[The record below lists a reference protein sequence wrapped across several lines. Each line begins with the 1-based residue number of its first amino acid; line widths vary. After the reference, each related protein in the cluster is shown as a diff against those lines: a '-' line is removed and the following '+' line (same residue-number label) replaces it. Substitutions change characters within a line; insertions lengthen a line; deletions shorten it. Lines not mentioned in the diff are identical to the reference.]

1 MSSNNKKSRSS
12 DRARVRALAFGTTLL
27 ALGSALAPVAAVAQ
41 ENYPLAINASGVD
54 AANPPLT
61 APGPYK
67 GYVSAMIG
75 DGMINGAGAIGHRS
89 MRARA
94 AEIRMGHTIDPFGW
108 VASGN
113 TSATDAPRLDL
124 VYINEGHP
132 DNNHRDGYA
141 IQYVYRKTLSAEL
154 GLELGAGPYYSQN
167 RTTTASGE
175 EINDSRLGA
184 LLSAALIA
192 RLDAYSPGLHMRVGF
207 NHVAAGGGVPS
218 SNALLV
224 GLGKEIGAQR
234 TESGSSDPTNGHPLW
249 LGGSY
254 GFAQTNH
261 SGPGRRTAY
270 SLETKQY
277 FENFA
282 WSLSAIDEGSDGQL
296 VDRRGIAAQ
305 AWYVQPV
312 SEKWSLSGGAGPYV
326 ARNKLDGNGTTL
338 NALVTIQVD
347 RTIGK
352 DWKAFGNFGRVI
364 TFRDKNDADLI
375 TIGLMRSFGG

>member
-1 MSSNNKKSRSS
+1 MSLNRKIKPG
-12 DRARVRALAFGTTLL
+12 AAHVLAFGATLFL
-27 ALGSALAPVAAVAQ
+27 LGSALSPGMASAQ
-41 ENYPLAINASGVD
+41 DTHPLAIDPAGNTGS
-54 AANPPLT
+54 AAARDNTGNTPLNV
-61 APGPYK
+61 PGPYK
-67 GYVSAMIG
+67 GYVSAMAG
-75 DGMINGAGAIGHRS
+75 DGIINGAGAIGHRS

-94 AEIRMGHTIDPFGW
+94 AEIRMGHVIG
-108 VASGN
+108 ASN
-113 TSATDAPRLDL
+113 DAPRLDL
-124 VYINEGHP
+124 AYINEGHP

-141 IQYVYRKTLSAEL
+141 IQYVYRKTLGSEL

-224 GLGKEIGAQR
+224 GLGKEIGAER
-234 TESGSSDPTNGHPLW
+234 TESGSSNPSNGHPLW

-270 SLETKQY
+270 SLEAKQY

-282 WSLSAIDEGSDGQL
+282 WSLSGIDEGSDGQL

-305 AWYVQPV
+305 VWYVQPV
-312 SEKWSLSGGAGPYV
+312 TEKWSLSGGAGPYV